1 MGEISRLYAKTPD
14 VQKSNSVLRIQKTK
28 SPQPIKSPADR
39 ILFLQRTIGNQAV
52 QRLIKSG
59 TLQAKLKIGQPG
71 DKYEQEADRVADAV
85 MRMPEPGV
93 QRQVEPEEEEEE
105 SLQAKP
111 IANQITP
118 LVQVQR
124 QEEPEEEEEGE
135 TIQTKPLAGQNF
147 EVAPGVENNINANR
161 GSGQPLSANERS
173 FFEPRFG
180 RDFSQVR
187 VHTDAK
193 AARMVNAQAFTIGQN
208 IVFGESQYMPNSTR
222 GRKLLAHELTHVIQQ
237 IQGMEIRRESNRTPR
252 VQPATHVIPCSD
264 PAALRVAIRRAG
276 TIISSALSQMASGPR
291 SVPVDYRLYTPMHY
305 FYTLFFKVEPGARS
319 SPQILQI
326 NEGFRFIQ
334 QALSSAGTQCVSAH
348 HPKCRSGQMLHNAF
362 AEIGVTG
369 RLINICPTFF
379 NNSTDEQART
389 IIHELAHARL
399 AVEHRGG
406 RFMQFGCYATPVNT
420 FNEAID
426 NAYVYDIFATCLHAA
441 AIRRRRSRQTP

>member
-1 MGEISRLYAKTPD
+1 MGEKVGQIAKVPE
-14 VQKSNSVLRIQKTK
+14 VKKSSSNSRVRKTERLQ
-28 SPQPIKSPADR
+28 SMDTPVDR

-59 TLQAKLKIGQPG
+59 ALQAKLRIGQPG
-71 DKYEQEADRVADAV
+71 DVYEQEADRVADAV

-105 SLQAKP
+105 KLQSKP
-111 IANQITP
+111 LAGQIIP
-118 LVQVQR
+118 LVQL